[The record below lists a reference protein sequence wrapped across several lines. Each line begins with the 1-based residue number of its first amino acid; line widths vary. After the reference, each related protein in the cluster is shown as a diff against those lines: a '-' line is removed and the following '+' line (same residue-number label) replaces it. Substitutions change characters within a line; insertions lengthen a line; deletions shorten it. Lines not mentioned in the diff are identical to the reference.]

1 MKVTWLPVNE
11 NGHPDLPELE
21 KALAQGGKALVTLM
35 HANNEL
41 GTLLDIQ
48 SVGEICARHGALFHS
63 DTVQAMAHVRYD
75 LKSQNLDFLT
85 ASAHKFNGPKGIGF
99 IYIKSGLKI
108 PALICGGSQERNMR
122 AGTENVAG
130 IVGMAHALK
139 KCYADFEGKHKHLSG
154 LRARMLAGLQERIP
168 GILVN
173 GVSDPSKAI
182 PTVLNVAFPSNDVD
196 SMLLFNLDING
207 ISASGGSACTSG
219 SVKGSHVL
227 SGIGLDP
234 VRSAN
239 SVRFSF
245 GIQNTMEE
253 IDEALA
259 RIAQFM
265 LVGA

>member
-1 MKVTWLPVNE
+1 
-11 NGHPDLPELE
+11 
-21 KALAQGGKALVTLM
+21 
-35 HANNEL
+35 
-41 GTLLDIQ
+41 
-48 SVGEICARHGALFHS
+48 
-63 DTVQAMAHVRYD
+63 
-75 LKSQNLDFLT
+75 
-85 ASAHKFNGPKGIGF
+85 
-99 IYIKSGLKI
+99 
-108 PALICGGSQERNMR
+108 
-122 AGTENVAG
+122 
-130 IVGMAHALK
+130 
-139 KCYADFEGKHKHLSG
+139 
-154 LRARMLAGLQERIP
+154 MLAGLQERIP

-173 GVSDPSKAI
+173 GVSDPAKAI